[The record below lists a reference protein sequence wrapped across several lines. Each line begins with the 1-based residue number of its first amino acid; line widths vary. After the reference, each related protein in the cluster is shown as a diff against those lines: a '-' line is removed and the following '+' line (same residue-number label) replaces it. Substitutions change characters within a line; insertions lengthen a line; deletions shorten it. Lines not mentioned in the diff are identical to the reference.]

1 MLQSHTP
8 AAATRAHPAPTARCW
23 DVYCRVVDNFGD
35 VGVCARLA
43 RQLARQ
49 GLRVRLFI
57 DDASALAWMAPQ
69 GLAGAQVHPWPAD
82 DAPAAEPGDVVI
94 EAFGCELPAAQV
106 QALAACAR
114 PPVWINL
121 EYLSAET
128 YVERSHGLPSPQRS
142 GPMKWFFYPGFTA
155 RTGGL
160 LREPGMLQARQAF
173 DRQGWLRRQ
182 GLQPLPGER
191 VVSLFCYD
199 NPALPALLRD
209 LGRQPTLL
217 LLTSGP
223 AQRQVQAMQA
233 AHPMPPA
240 LRTATLPWLSQD
252 DFDHLLWSC
261 DLNLV
266 RGEDSL
272 VRALW
277 AGAPFIWQAYPQH
290 DGVHRHKVEA
300 LLDHAALPAAVAATW
315 RAWNGPAGTAWAP
328 LPEAAAWHQATV
340 QWRDRLLLQHDLVT
354 QLRAFVDAHEA
365 ALP

>member
-8 AAATRAHPAPTARCW
+8 PAATRAHPAPTARCW

-49 GLRVRLFI
+49 GLPVRLFI

-82 DAPAAEPGDVVI
+82 DAPAVEPGDVVI

-128 YVERSHGLPSPQRS
+128 YVERSHGLPSPHRS

-217 LLTSGP
+217 LLTTGP
-223 AQRQVQAMQA
+223 AQRQVQAVQA

-300 LLDHAALPAAVAATW
+300 LLDQAALPAAVAATW

-365 ALP
+365 AVP